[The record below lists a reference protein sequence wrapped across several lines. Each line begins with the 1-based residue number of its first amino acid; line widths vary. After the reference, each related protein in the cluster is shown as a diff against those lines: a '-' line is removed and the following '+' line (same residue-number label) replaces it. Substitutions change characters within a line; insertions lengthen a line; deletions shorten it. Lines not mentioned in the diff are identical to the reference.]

1 MRFDKLKFQ
10 LALGKQEL
18 TQAELAEKIHMS
30 RGNLSM
36 IVNGKSCQPK
46 TAFKIAKG
54 LDVDVTE
61 LLED

>member
-1 MRFDKLKFQ
+1 M
-10 LALGKQEL
+10 ALGKAGL
-18 TQAELAEKIHMS
+18 TQVELAEKIHMS
-30 RGNLSM
+30 RGSLST

-54 LDVDVTE
+54 LEVDVTE